1 MSILDLSAMISAT
14 RLFALRSFTAAAL
27 ALESHAPYVAQRSLG
42 ETNPVVGSTRF
53 NLPENAAKWS
63 SPTNG
68 LSALNSDT
76 FTTLLHPAFPEH
88 SVRIKQVD
96 HWCEP
101 TAKSY
106 SGYIDFQAKH
116 LFFYFFESRNDP
128 ASHPLLMWI
137 NGGPGGSSSIGLFME
152 LAEMGRMVILAQ
164 VYARLIRRCWNSN
177 ASVLFLDQPVGVGF
191 SYVDYRITVSTTE
204 EAARDIYA
212 FIFLF
217 MENFSEF
224 KGREVHL
231 SGESYGGRYLPLFAT
246 EIVDS
251 NAIAVK
257 AGYEPINLKQLDSWV
272 DMQCANASYPGP
284 PVQGIANCVR
294 MRTTLPRCKAML
306 KAECVDRFDLIGCT
320 AANDF
325 CTAEYVRPYTA
336 LGLNPFDITK
346 KCIGD
351 NFCYPIIYNIT
362 QHLNIPDVWKALGVD
377 ATVPNFQSGSEDVAV
392 RCLTGGDR
400 LHDTSLYVAEL
411 LERGIKVLLYAGALK
426 KHPLIALY
434 YDK

>member
-1 MSILDLSAMISAT
+1 MISAT

-152 LAEMGRMVILAQ
+152 LGE
-164 VYARLIRRCWNSN
+164 
-177 ASVLFLDQPVGVGF
+177 VL
-191 SYVDYRITVSTTE
+191 
-204 EAARDIYA
+204 
-212 FIFLF
+212 
-217 MENFSEF
+217 
-224 KGREVHL
+224 
-231 SGESYGGRYLPLFAT
+231 
-246 EIVDS
+246 
-251 NAIAVK
+251 
-257 AGYEPINLKQLDSWV
+257 
-272 DMQCANASYPGP
+272 
-284 PVQGIANCVR
+284 
-294 MRTTLPRCKAML
+294 LPRCKAML